1 VSVITTPLNL
11 NIMKIKALKKF
22 LNTHTGTIVN
32 VGDVIDVSEARAKS
46 AIDRKLAEEVKT
58 EKKEGKPKTSKK

>member
-1 VSVITTPLNL
+1 
-11 NIMKIKALKKF
+11 MKIKALKKF
-22 LNTHTGTIVN
+22 KDKTTHKLVN

-58 EKKEGKPKTSKK
+58 EKKEGKPKKSKKEKK